1 MSDTY
6 KSDPYKLDIYKGHK
20 KYTYFITGGGTGGH
34 IYPAIAI
41 CDELKKD
48 PETKEIYYV
57 GNPNNL
63 EYEITQKLGYKFLGV
78 KVKGMPRKIGLSSGF
93 LGGFKL
99 IKWFFDLQLA
109 ILKALFYIKKYKP
122 DAILG
127 TGGYVSAPALFAGN
141 INGTPFMIHDSDA
154 QPGIVSKY
162 IAPSAKCVS
171 LAFEASKK
179 FIKSDNIHINGN
191 PIREEFKTLSKENA
205 RDNLG
210 LENKTTLCIM
220 GGSQGAKSINN
231 ASVEILKTLSTTYN
245 LQIIFQTG
253 KKNYEEVYAK
263 LKEIYPEFGQD
274 KNIILKPYFDN
285 MSTILIASDIA
296 VSRAGSLSLSE
307 LCASGIASILIPY
320 PHAAA
325 DHQRKNANYMVDKR
339 AALYLEDSDTTKDTL
354 LIAIEQ
360 LLDNSEKLKTIQTNA
375 KNLAKLDAT
384 KNITSQLKNII

>member
-1 MSDTY
+1 MSDTC
-6 KSDPYKLDIYKGHK
+6 KSDPCNLDTYKDHK

-78 KVKGMPRKIGLSSGF
+78 KVKGMPRKIGGF
-93 LGGFKL
+93 GIFKL
-99 IKWFFDLQLA
+99 AKWFFDLQLA
-109 ILKALFYIKKYKP
+109 TLKALYYIKKYKP

-127 TGGYVSAPALFAGN
+127 TGGYVSAPALFAAN
-141 INGTPFMIHDSDA
+141 INGTPFMIHDCDA

-171 LAFEASKK
+171 LAFECSKK
-179 FIKSDNIHINGN
+179 CLNSQNFHVNGN
-191 PIREEFKTLSKENA
+191 PIREEFKTLSKEKA
-205 RDNLG
+205 RTDLG

-220 GGSQGAKSINN
+220 GGSQGAKSINE
-231 ASVEILKTLSTTYN
+231 ATIEILKTLSSTYN

-263 LKEIYPEFGQD
+263 LKTIYPEFKQD

-285 MSTILIASDIA
+285 MFTVLIASDIA

-325 DHQRKNANYMVDKR
+325 DHQRKNAQDMVDKR
-339 AALYLEDSDTTKDTL
+339 AALYLEDADTTKDTL

-360 LLDNSEKLKTIQTNA
+360 LLDNREKLKTIQTNA

-384 KNITSQLKNII
+384 KNITSQLKSIIRG